1 MTKVLLIQLPIP
13 QLNFGKR
20 TGNVPLGPACLKTA
34 AAGLSGV
41 EVKILPES
49 LVSYLGDAALLQCI
63 LTEQPD
69 IVGFS
74 VYCWNLE
81 RANWLAGELK
91 KICSIRIIFG
101 GPEITQDN
109 ERIASSHV
117 DFRVLGEGERVFVRL
132 LTEPLFW
139 SRSSAALKAT
149 SLFTSAPSPYLSGL
163 LEPDIEDMMLLETQR
178 GCSYRCGFCY
188 YNKSMA
194 GRSIADVGV
203 VTEGVRW
210 AHEQG
215 LKEIYFLD
223 PSLNTHPELDTL
235 VEAIGRI
242 NNDRHLAMSSEIRA
256 EAVDRRYAELFAAA
270 GFTLFEIGLQSTN
283 TRALEVMKRPTNL
296 KRFLGGVGELRRV
309 GIRPKIDLIVG
320 LPGDDLD
327 HFQRTVDFV
336 VEHGLQEEIQV
347 FPLYLLPGTDFRLNH
362 RRLGLQFAPEPP
374 YIVLSNS
381 TFPQDDILAAF
392 DYAEERFGLSLHP
405 LPDLAYLGGEAEEQR
420 GQGLISSSGSKS
432 YVARVFITR
441 EPSFRELATLAQR
454 LTHPYQV
461 VCSPQVKSE
470 ATIAAVIRA
479 FTATNPF
486 TPLELV
492 FQEPTVLPD
501 TQTIL
506 AEARLQRPHF
516 LDVDYRY
523 QAVRAG
529 NRAILFTLLSG
540 DPRPRF
546 SGADKRQIFWWKYA
560 GLPEEEDLEGLSHL
574 NGILIDSAVTAEAAE
589 IWQDRFASRVDDI
602 IPVSFA
608 DANLQNRWLQ
618 LAVREE
624 YYMGGMTMG
633 GFITV

>member
-1 MTKVLLIQLPIP
+1 MTKVLLLQLPIP

-20 TGNVPLGPACLKTA
+20 TGNIPLGPACLKIA

-74 VYCWNLE
+74 LYCWNLD

-101 GPEITQDN
+101 GPEITPDN
-109 ERIASSHV
+109 ERIASANV

-139 SRSSAALKAT
+139 SRGSAALNAH
-149 SLFTSAPSPYLSGL
+149 SLFTSAPSPYLSGV

-194 GRSIADVGV
+194 GRSVADAGV

-210 AHEQG
+210 AHEQE
-215 LKEIYFLD
+215 LKEVYFLD
-223 PSLNTHPELDTL
+223 PSFNTHPELDTL

-270 GFTLFEIGLQSTN
+270 GFSLFEIGLQSTN
-283 TRALEVMKRPTNL
+283 SRALEVMKRPTNL
-296 KRFLGGVGELRRV
+296 RRFLGGVGELRRV

-327 HFQRTVDFV
+327 HFKKTVDFV
-336 VEHGLQEEIQV
+336 VEHGLQEDIQV

-362 RRLGLQFAPEPP
+362 RRLGLQFTPEPP
-374 YIVLSNS
+374 YIVISNS
-381 TFPQDDILAAF
+381 TFPQDDILTAF
-392 DYAEERFGLSLHP
+392 QYAEERFDLGLHP
-405 LPDLAYLGGEAEEQR
+405 LPDLAYLGGEAEQQG
-420 GQGLISSSGSKS
+420 GQALISSSGNRS
-432 YVARVFITR
+432 YVSRVCITG
-441 EPSFRELATLAQR
+441 EPSIKELATLAQR

-479 FTATNPF
+479 FTTRNPF

-492 FQEPTVLPD
+492 FQEPAVLPD
-501 TQTIL
+501 TQAIL

-516 LDVDYRY
+516 LDVDSRY
-523 QAVRAG
+523 QALKAG
-529 NRAILFTLLSG
+529 NRAILFTLLSS

-546 SGADKRQIFWWKYA
+546 SGADKRQVFWWKY
-560 GLPEEEDLEGLSHL
+560 GELPEKEDLDGLSHL
-574 NGILIDSAVTAEAAE
+574 DGVLIDSALTVEAVE

-602 IPVSFA
+602 MPLSFA
-608 DANLQNRWLQ
+608 DTNLQSRWLQ
-618 LAVREE
+618 LTAREE
-624 YYMGGMTMG
+624 YYMGAITMG
-633 GFITV
+633 GSVTL